1 MHTQVRT
8 SDVIVIGGGIIGAAC
23 AFRLSEAGHR
33 VTVLDRGAAPGRGSS
48 GRSGAGV
55 RVQFS
60 EEVNVRLSWESIQE
74 YQRFP
79 QLYGRESGYVQNGY
93 LFLVPESG
101 WEAHAQGVAVQQ
113 AVGAPV
119 EVISPQDAAR
129 YVPFVQEGIYRC
141 TYGPQDGYIDPLLTL
156 NAYTEMALA
165 LGAEVHRPAEVTHIE
180 KRGDSWTVYSSQ
192 GDFTAPMIVNASGAW
207 SGAVAAL
214 AGLDVPVRPR
224 RRSVYRTRTGNGTP
238 GYPLTIDG
246 TTNLWLR
253 GHGDTVIF
261 TVSNPYQPDG
271 LEEGIDWPW
280 LERVREAAAVR
291 FPWLNE
297 LEVDRSYSFWGY
309 YEMTP
314 DGSPVL
320 GRVEDEPG
328 WINACGFSGHGV
340 QQAAAVG
347 RIVTSFVRDEAPFLD
362 VSSLKLER
370 FGRGAAT
377 AERHIV

>member
-1 MHTQVRT
+1 M
-8 SDVIVIGGGIIGAAC
+8 IVIGGGIIGAAC

-79 QLYGRESGYVQNGY
+79 GLYGRESGYVQNGY
-93 LFLVPESG
+93 LFLVPEEG

-119 EVISPQDAAR
+119 EVISPQEATR
-129 YVPFVQEGIYRC
+129 YVPFVQEGVYRC

-165 LGAEVHRPAEVTHIE
+165 RGAEVYRPAEVTHIE
-180 KRGDSWTVYSSQ
+180 KRGDGWTVYSSQ
-192 GDFTAPMIVNASGAW
+192 GDFAAPVIVNASGAW

-214 AGLDVPVRPR
+214 AGLEVPVRPR
-224 RRSVYRTRTGNGTP
+224 RRSVYRTRSGNGTP
-238 GYPLTIDG
+238 SYPLTIDG
-246 TTNLWLR
+246 ATNLWLR

-320 GRVEDEPG
+320 GRIEAEPG

-347 RIVTSFVRDEAPFLD
+347 RVVTSFVQGEEPFTD
-362 VSSLKLER
+362 VSSLRLER
-370 FGRGAAT
+370 FGRGAAM

>member
-1 MHTQVRT
+1 MTTQVKT
-8 SDVIVIGGGIIGAAC
+8 ADVIVIGGGIIGSAC
-23 AFRLSEAGHR
+23 AFRLSEAGYR
-33 VTVLDRGAAPGRGSS
+33 VAVLDRGAAPGRGSS

-79 QLYGRESGYVQNGY
+79 EQFGRESGYVQNGY
-93 LFLVPESG
+93 LFLVPREG
-101 WEAHAQGVAVQQ
+101 WDAHLQGVEVQRG
-113 AVGAPV
+113 AGAPV
-119 EVISPQDAAR
+119 DVITPQEAAGH
-129 YVPFVQEGIYRC
+129 VPFLTEGIYRC

-156 NAYTEMALA
+156 NAYTAMALER
-165 LGAEVHRPAEVTHIE
+165 GAELCRPAEVTYIE
-180 KRGDSWTVYSSQ
+180 RRDGAWAVSSSQ
-192 GDFTAPMIVNASGAW
+192 GEFSAPVVVNAAGAW
-207 SGAVAAL
+207 SGTVAAL
-214 AGLDVPVRPR
+214 AGLSVPVRPR
-224 RRSVYRTRTGNGTP
+224 RRSVYRTRSGNGTP
-238 GYPLTIDG
+238 GYPLTID
-246 TTNLWLR
+246 TTSNLWLR

-261 TVSNPYQPDG
+261 TVSNPQQPDG

-280 LERVREAAAVR
+280 LTTVRAAAARR

-297 LEVDRSYSFWGY
+297 LDIDRSYSFWGY

-320 GRVEDEPG
+320 GPAAEAPG

-347 RIVTSFVRDEAPFLD
+347 RIVTSFVRGEDPFID
-362 VSSLKLER
+362 VSSLQLER
-370 FGRGAAT
+370 FAHDRAT

>member
-1 MHTQVRT
+1 MTVQF

-23 AFRLSEAGHR
+23 AFRLSEAGLR

-79 QLYGRESGYVQNGY
+79 ELYGRESGYVQNGY
-93 LFLVPESG
+93 LFLVPEAA
-101 WEAHAQGVAVQQ
+101 WEAHEQGVAVQR

-119 EVISPQDAAR
+119 EVVTPQEGAR
-129 YVPFVQEGIYRC
+129 YVPYLLGGIYRC

-156 NAYTEMALA
+156 NAYTDMALGR
-165 LGAEVHRPAEVTHIE
+165 GAELHRQAEVTHIE
-180 KRGDSWTVYSSQ
+180 AVGEGWTVYSSQ
-192 GDFTAPMIVNASGAW
+192 GDFSAPLIVNASGAW

-224 RRSVYRTRTGNGTP
+224 RRSVYRTKTGNGQP
-238 GYPLTIDG
+238 SYPLTVDVAS
-246 TTNLWLR
+246 NLWLR
-253 GHGDTVIF
+253 GHNDTVIF

-280 LERVREAAAVR
+280 LTHVREVARDR
-291 FPWLNE
+291 FPWLAE

-314 DGSPVL
+314 DGSPIL
-320 GRVEDEPG
+320 GRMAEAPG

-347 RIVTSFVRDEAPFLD
+347 RIVAAFAQDQEPFID
-362 VSSLKLER
+362 VSSLRLER
-370 FGRGAAT
+370 FGQGAAT